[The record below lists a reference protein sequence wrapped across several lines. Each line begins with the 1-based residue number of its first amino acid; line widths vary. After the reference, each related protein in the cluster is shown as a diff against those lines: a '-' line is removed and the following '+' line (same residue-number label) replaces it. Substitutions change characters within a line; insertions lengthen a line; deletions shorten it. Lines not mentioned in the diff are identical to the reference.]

1 MSPGSPSTTRTP
13 DAKEASDPVLRTC
26 DLCGSSE
33 TQPILT
39 SGNLDG
45 PLVRCVAC
53 GFHYVS
59 ARAAQLAF
67 GQESSS
73 LTAKRIR
80 DANVNFVPLGREEE
94 RRLNELNARWRLDLI
109 RGIQGGGR
117 LLEVGCGRGEF
128 LKVARGWFDACGVEP
143 NPELAADARREAS
156 IYQGLIEDT
165 PWSDF
170 DVAASFHVIEHV
182 DSPSKFV
189 EEIARRLRPGGL
201 VALETPDIG
210 SWPYRLMKAR
220 WRQFIPEHYYF
231 FDRKT
236 LHRLL
241 SDNGFEVR
249 QITRVGK
256 YASLS
261 LLLNRLGRYV
271 PLPVGDPRRFAG
283 SFAFRLNPLDILLAL
298 AIKK

>member
-1 MSPGSPSTTRTP
+1 MSPRSPSTTRTP
-13 DAKEASDPVLRTC
+13 DAKETGDGVSLAC

-33 TQPILT
+33 TRSVLT
-39 SGNLDG
+39 SASLDG
-45 PLVRCVAC
+45 PLVRCAVC
-53 GFHYVS
+53 GLHYVS
-59 ARAAQLAF
+59 VRSAQLAF
-67 GQESSS
+67 SQESSS
-73 LTAKRIR
+73 LTAERIR
-80 DANVNFVPLGREEE
+80 DANVHFSSLPREEE

-109 RGIQGGGR
+109 REIRDGGR

-128 LKVARGWFDACGVEP
+128 LKVARDSFDAFGVEP

-156 IYQGLIEDT
+156 IHEGLIEDT
-165 PWSDF
+165 IWSDF

-189 EEIARRLRPGGL
+189 QEIARRLRPGGL

-231 FDRKT
+231 FDRNT

-271 PLPVGDPRRFAG
+271 RLPFDGRLFAG
-283 SFAFRLNPLDILLAL
+283 SFTFRLNPLDILLAL